1 MLSLSNILKINA
13 ISSGVTG
20 LMLVVF
26 PQFVADV
33 FEVTVASPFIM
44 VGVFLVL
51 FSLFVFMVSMKLP
64 LKIKSVMTIVA
75 LDIAWVIGSAIA
87 LVLLYSSISFI
98 GSMVIAGVAL
108 WVGLM
113 AYLQNRGVR
122 SVEEGNNNFVRL
134 S

>member
-51 FSLFVFMVSMKLP
+51 FSLFVFRVSMKLP

-98 GSMVIAGVAL
+98 GSLVIAGVAL
-108 WVGLM
+108 WVGVM